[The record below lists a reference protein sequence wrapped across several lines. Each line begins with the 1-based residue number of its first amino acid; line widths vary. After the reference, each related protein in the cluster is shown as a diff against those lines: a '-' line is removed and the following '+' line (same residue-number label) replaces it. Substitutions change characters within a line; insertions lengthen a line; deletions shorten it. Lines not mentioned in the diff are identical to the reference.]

1 MSQYGSLPQ
10 HEFIINHFLFRHRNT
25 TAYDCFMI
33 HALFLFALPFTVPES
48 GYKMILC
55 MLSCEIFK
63 SMSKNCQNAA
73 VENEY

>member
-10 HEFIINHFLFRHRNT
+10 HEFIINHFLFRHRHT

-33 HALFLFALPFTVPES
+33 HALFALPFTVPEL

-55 MLSCEIFK
+55 MLCCEIFK
-63 SMSKNCQNAA
+63 SMSTNCQNAA
-73 VENEY
+73 GEHEY